1 MSVNDRDYSEKR
13 DFIRMTVDAQVDLRV
28 GDVVVPAVC
37 KDLSS
42 TGMQLEART
51 QLRVGDQVSVHLP
64 SNHPTLSDLNV
75 QAEVIRVEDSGHE
88 GAQDHRPAHAQ
99 HGVNARHEKGDP
111 RVAFFMPG
119 YN

>member
-1 MSVNDRDYSEKR
+1 MSINDRDYSEKR

-88 GAQDHRPAHAQ
+88 GEQTIGLHTLSM
-99 HGVNARHEKGDP
+99 E
-111 RVAFFMPG
+111 
-119 YN
+119 

>member
-1 MSVNDRDYSEKR
+1 MSHSDRDYSEKR
-13 DFIRMTVDAQVDLRV
+13 DFIRMTVDAKVDLRV

-51 QLRVGDQVSVHLP
+51 QLQVGDQVGVHLP

-75 QAEVIRVEDSGHE
+75 QAEVIRVEHSE
-88 GAQDHRPAHAQ
+88 QDGMQIVGLHTLSM
-99 HGVNARHEKGDP
+99 D
-111 RVAFFMPG
+111 
-119 YN
+119 